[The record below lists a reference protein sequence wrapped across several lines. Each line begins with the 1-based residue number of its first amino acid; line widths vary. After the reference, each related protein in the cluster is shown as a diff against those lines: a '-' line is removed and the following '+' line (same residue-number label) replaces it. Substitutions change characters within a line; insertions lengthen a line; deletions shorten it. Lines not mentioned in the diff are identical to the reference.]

1 MRNRELHHTLR
12 DFALDAAALLEEELR
27 AGAEI
32 EFEVEEQPAGSKT
45 VLYRYTPLTSKFIDA
60 RWDALRSLPSCPAA
74 SRALGTGAAL
84 YLRLQ
89 GVPGVD
95 AEPALR
101 ELLDRLYEDA
111 TSFEFPE
118 ERFEKVYG
126 DVERTLYEDSAAAVV
141 LAPLPGLELE
151 HGSVDLGE
159 GMSLVGG
166 KAIDAP
172 PDAVWSDPRE
182 RAGEPYVLVVLE
194 RDIRTDMP
202 LPTTEA
208 RIRFRRLLTALR
220 LFKSGAVS
228 LGPFA
233 WSRLDHG
240 AWQPVQLGSAGHL
253 RGEPWLLT
261 AKEEPELRELI
272 DLLVQARP
280 GGAVAWGLGRFE
292 MGCDRQLDTEALSD
306 YLLALRALL
315 DGSDDTGR
323 ASLAL
328 RLAALCAEESDR
340 RPLQRRVELAFALE
354 RFVIGGGS
362 GDAYMDT
369 IGSESPRELVL
380 EVEDQLRALLRDV
393 LCGFLDSDLKSA
405 ADDILLRSAEP
416 FEVEARD
423 LRRARRFAQEEAE
436 EESAVR
442 SPQTAEEA
450 TGHRPEATG
459 QRPEATGHRPEATGL
474 GSDAVSQVGPRYWPA
489 ASAVAEPEPEPELAD
504 GVTPSDD
511 WGLDDDPESYSA
523 PV

>member
-1 MRNRELHHTLR
+1 MRNRELHDTLR
-12 DFALDAAALLEEELR
+12 DFALEAAAFLEEEMR
-27 AGAEI
+27 TGAEL
-32 EFEVEEQPAGSKT
+32 EFEVDEKPAGSKT

-60 RWDALRSLPSCPAA
+60 RWDALRSLPACPAA
-74 SRALGTGAAL
+74 ATALGSGAAL

-101 ELLDRLYEDA
+101 ELLDRLYDDA

-126 DVERTLYEDSAAAVV
+126 DVERTLYEDSVSVVV

-151 HGSVDLGE
+151 HGRVDLGD

-166 KAIDAP
+166 EAIDAP
-172 PDAVWSDPRE
+172 PEAVWADPRE
-182 RAGEPYVLVVLE
+182 RGGQPYVLVVLE

-202 LPTTEA
+202 LPTSEA
-208 RIRFRRLLTALR
+208 HIRFARLLSALR
-220 LFKSGAVS
+220 LFKSGAVA
-228 LGPFA
+228 LGPLA
-233 WSRLDHG
+233 WSRADHG
-240 AWQPVQLGSAGHL
+240 AWQPMQLGLAGHL

-261 AKEEPELRELI
+261 GEEEPELMELM
-272 DLLVQARP
+272 DLLSQARP
-280 GGAVAWGLGRFE
+280 GGAIAWGLGRFE
-292 MGCDRQLDTEALSD
+292 MGCERRLDTEALSD

-340 RPLQRRVELAFALE
+340 RALQRRVELAFALE
-354 RFVIGGGS
+354 RFVVGGGN

-369 IGSESPRELVL
+369 IGSESPRDLVL

-393 LCGFLDSDLKSA
+393 LCGFLDSDLKGA

-423 LRRARRFAQEEAE
+423 MRRARRFAAEPPEIADCGVQSAE
-436 EESAVR
+436 EVAREVEALRVR
-442 SPQTAEEA
+442 
-450 TGHRPEATG
+450 
-459 QRPEATGHRPEATGL
+459 
-474 GSDAVSQVGPRYWPA
+474 RYWPETGA
-489 ASAVAEPEPEPELAD
+489 YQAVTIEPEPAPPPAPVQSEEDLSD
-504 GVTPSDD
+504 GVTPSAD
-511 WGLDDDPESYSA
+511 WGIDEDPDSYSA

>member
-1 MRNRELHHTLR
+1 
-12 DFALDAAALLEEELR
+12 
-27 AGAEI
+27 
-32 EFEVEEQPAGSKT
+32 
-45 VLYRYTPLTSKFIDA
+45 
-60 RWDALRSLPSCPAA
+60 
-74 SRALGTGAAL
+74 
-84 YLRLQ
+84 
-89 GVPGVD
+89 
-95 AEPALR
+95 
-101 ELLDRLYEDA
+101 
-111 TSFEFPE
+111 
-118 ERFEKVYG
+118 
-126 DVERTLYEDSAAAVV
+126 
-141 LAPLPGLELE
+141 
-151 HGSVDLGE
+151 
-159 GMSLVGG
+159 
-166 KAIDAP
+166 
-172 PDAVWSDPRE
+172 
-182 RAGEPYVLVVLE
+182 
-194 RDIRTDMP
+194 
-202 LPTTEA
+202 
-208 RIRFRRLLTALR
+208 LLTALR

-393 LCGFLDSDLKSA
+393 LCGFLDPDLKSA

-423 LRRARRFAQEEAE
+423 LRRARRFAPEPPPETAD
-436 EESAVR
+436 R
-442 SPQTAEEA
+442 SPQSAEEA
-450 TGHRPEATG
+450 TG
-459 QRPEATGHRPEATGL
+459 QRPEATGL

-489 ASAVAEPEPEPELAD
+489 GTPATAVAEPEPEPEPEAELAD

>member
-1 MRNRELHHTLR
+1 MRNRELHDTLR
-12 DFALDAAALLEEELR
+12 DFALEAAALLEEER
-27 AGAEI
+27 RQGAEI
-32 EFEVEEQPAGSKT
+32 EFEVDAQPAGSKT
-45 VLYRYTPLTSKFIDA
+45 ILYRYTPLTSNFIDA
-60 RWDALRSLPSCPAA
+60 RWESLRGLPAFSAA
-74 SRALGTGAAL
+74 ARALGNGAAL

-101 ELLDRLYEDA
+101 ELLFRLYEDA

-126 DVERTLYEDSAAAVV
+126 EVERTLYEDSVAATV

-159 GMSLVGG
+159 GLSLIGG
-166 KAIDAP
+166 AAVDAP
-172 PDAVWSDPRE
+172 LEAVWADARE
-182 RAGEPYVLVVLE
+182 RSGEPCVLVVLE
-194 RDIRTDMP
+194 RDIRSDMP
-202 LPTTEA
+202 LPISEA
-208 RIRFRRLLTALR
+208 HIRFRRLLTAMR
-220 LFKSGAVS
+220 LFKTGAVA
-228 LGPFA
+228 LGPLA
-233 WSRLDHG
+233 WSRADNG
-240 AWQPVQLGSAGHL
+240 VWQPLQLGSGGHL

-261 AKEEPELRELI
+261 GEEEPDLRELL
-272 DLLVQARP
+272 DLLEHARH

-292 MGCDRQLDTEALSD
+292 MGCERQLDTEALSD

-340 RPLQRRVELAFALE
+340 RGLQRRVELAFALE

-369 IGSESPRELVL
+369 IGSESPRDLVL
-380 EVEDQLRALLRDV
+380 EVENSLRALLRDV
-393 LCGFLDSDLKSA
+393 LCGFLDQDLKSS

-416 FEVEARD
+416 FEIEARD
-423 LRRARRFAQEEAE
+423 TRRFAPSEAI
-436 EESAVR
+436 
-442 SPQTAEEA
+442 
-450 TGHRPEATG
+450 GHRPEAT
-459 QRPEATGHRPEATGL
+459 E
-474 GSDAVSQVGPRYWPA
+474 AVSRRYWGT
-489 ASAVAEPEPEPELAD
+489 AVAEPEPAPAPPDQPEDELSD

-511 WGLDDDPESYSA
+511 WGVDEDPESYSA